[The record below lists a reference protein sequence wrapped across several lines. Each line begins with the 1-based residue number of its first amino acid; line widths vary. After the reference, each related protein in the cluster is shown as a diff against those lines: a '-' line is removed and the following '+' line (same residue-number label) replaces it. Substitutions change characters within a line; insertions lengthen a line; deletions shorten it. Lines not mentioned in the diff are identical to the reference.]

1 MRIPS
6 AWHDI
11 TRVDPIVAR
20 GSRVVS
26 KLDRFDRS
34 TCKSQLQPW
43 RPTIATAI
51 VLLIVFYSIWQSQQ
65 PSRLPSPPVG
75 SQPLPAE
82 LPAERSPSS
91 DVTAVPAVGT
101 IISAQTIRNEDGRVV
116 YRGDI
121 DAGPTLQRIESRER
135 LNFPHDGS
143 VFQNRER
150 RLHRQAAGYYKEYV
164 HPTPGLRGPGPQRI
178 VVGARGE
185 IYYTPD
191 HYRTFQRL
199 NE

>member
-1 MRIPS
+1 MIP
-6 AWHDI
+6 A
-11 TRVDPIVAR
+11 VAR
-20 GSRVVS
+20 WSRVVS
-26 KLDRFDRS
+26 KLDRFERS

-43 RPTIATAI
+43 QPTIATAI
-51 VLLIVFYSIWQSQQ
+51 VLLIVFYSIWQSRQ
-65 PSRLPSPPVG
+65 PSRLPSPRVA

-91 DVTAVPAVGT
+91 DVAAAPAVST
-101 IISAQTIRNEDGRVV
+101 IISRQTIRDEDGRVV
-116 YRGDI
+116 YRGDV
-121 DAGPTLQRIESRER
+121 DLGPTLQRIESGQR
-135 LNFPHDGS
+135 LSFPNDGS

-150 RLHRQAAGYYKEYV
+150 RLPRQAAGYYKEYV

-185 IYYTPD
+185 TYYTPD